1 MGQIANSSVWFVF
14 IEKLMRAGYGLLG
27 QAQVPIGE
35 DEAANPK
42 IVALAIL
49 SRCLSS
55 AKGVTVLL
63 RAGLIVEGRILARS
77 CFECMF
83 CICGLLTH
91 GVDFVESMSDDDR
104 TGKRMRGEFLLN
116 NSEWLIGQDKEFE
129 EKLRAQVS
137 EIKNKWPQAKLLSPK
152 QTALRSQVG
161 PAYLF
166 YSILSGDSGHCS
178 LSALKRYLVM
188 FEKNS
193 EKRMGLDALPT
204 PSEDEIADTLCMT
217 CNAVV
222 GVCVA
227 MNQMLEIP
235 AVNEQLKELFS
246 EYAILSGGGANEADI
261 APAP

>member
-14 IEKLMRAGYGLLG
+14 IEKLMRAGYGFLG

-129 EKLRAQVS
+129 EKLGHVAELVGIEGGVVS
-137 EIKNKWPQAKLLSPK
+137 GVINLES
-152 QTALRSQVG
+152 
-161 PAYLF
+161 
-166 YSILSGDSGHCS
+166 SG
-178 LSALKRYLVM
+178 V
-188 FEKNS
+188 
-193 EKRMGLDALPT
+193 
-204 PSEDEIADTLCMT
+204 
-217 CNAVV
+217 
-222 GVCVA
+222 
-227 MNQMLEIP
+227 
-235 AVNEQLKELFS
+235 
-246 EYAILSGGGANEADI
+246 
-261 APAP
+261 